1 MTIKGKWCIISPLG
15 GENVTENFKDMLAFY
30 AWGSTG
36 YKNIEDKE
44 YDYEQI
50 LSLAKKQG
58 VFHIV
63 YSVLKQYTND
73 ETVVNL
79 NSLYLMS
86 ILKHQSR
93 TDAIEKII
101 SKLEAEGIDV
111 CHIKG
116 KTLSSLYYYPE
127 TRLSGDVDLL
137 INEEDEIKAKRI
149 LEKEGFKCEMRS
161 DDANHSE
168 CIHERLGLIELHVK
182 LYYDIMKDI
191 WFGSDDMLKEPYMV
205 IDGIKTLSYT
215 DGFIYNFMHATK
227 HFLSN
232 GTSVRHITDVLLYG
246 QKHKEKID
254 FERVF
259 LTLEKLKYKEFL
271 DAFVKIGENY
281 FNITPLYHT
290 DSNNAD
296 LVLTDIEESG
306 IFGKNIKKAGALFEI
321 YTDLRYSTFKKGDKT
336 KYLTNWRRKNILKAL
351 SYSTNNMKR
360 KYPFMEKGIHYL
372 PKAYVLHTKDII
384 SKAFKR
390 KKLMEDFVEFKPA
403 ENKALDNKIELI
415 KKLNMI

>member
-1 MTIKGKWCIISPLG
+1 
-15 GENVTENFKDMLAFY
+15 MLSFY
-30 AWGSTG
+30 AWGATG
-36 YKNIEDKE
+36 YKNIIEKE

-63 YSVLKQYTND
+63 YSVLKQYTQD
-73 ETVVNL
+73 EAVANL
-79 NSLYLMS
+79 NTRYFMS
-86 ILKHQSR
+86 VLNHQSR
-93 TDAIEKII
+93 MEAMENII
-101 SKLEAEGIDV
+101 KKLEEENIEV

-116 KTLSSLYYYPE
+116 KTLSSLYFYPE
-127 TRLSGDVDLL
+127 TRISGDVDIL
-137 INEEDEIKAKRI
+137 IDEKDETKAKRI
-149 LEKEGFKCEMRS
+149 LEQEGFKCEMRS

-168 CIHERLGLIELHVK
+168 CIHEGLGVIELHVK

-191 WFGSDDMLKEPYMV
+191 WFDSDDMVKEPYMI

-259 LTLEKLKYKEFL
+259 KTLEKLKYKEFL
-271 DAFVKIGENY
+271 DAFVKIGEKY
-281 FNITPLYHT
+281 FNITPLYKAE
-290 DSNNAD
+290 SNNAD

-321 YTDLRYSTFKKGDKT
+321 YTDLRFSTFKDGDKT
-336 KYLTNWRRKNILKAL
+336 DYLTNWRRKNLLKAA
-351 SYSTNNMKR
+351 SYSTKNMKR
-360 KYPFMEKGIHYL
+360 KYSFMDKGLYYL
-372 PKAYVLHTKDII
+372 PKAYVLHTAEII
-384 SKAFKR
+384 KKAFKR
-390 KKLMEDFVEFKPA
+390 RKLMEDFVEFKPA